1 MEIKY
6 TEEKIFTQEQIET
19 LFLSVGW
26 VSGEYPARLFK
37 ALQNSS
43 TVITAWI
50 NGELIGLVRVLDDSE
65 MTAFLH
71 YLLVNPKYQGNGIAS
86 RLVTMVKEKYK
97 NYLYLE
103 LMPDQKKN
111 VAFYQK
117 HGFKIMS
124 DGTPMYICNTA
135 NKV

>member
-1 MEIKY
+1 MEVKY
-6 TEEKIFTQEQIET
+6 TEEKIFTQRQVEK
-19 LFLSVGW
+19 LFLSVEW
-26 VSGEYPARLFK
+26 LSGKYPERLFK

-50 NGELIGLVRVLDDSE
+50 NGELVGLVRVLDDSE

-86 RLVTMVKEKYK
+86 RLIAIVKEKYK
-97 NYLYLE
+97 NYFYLE

-117 HGFKIMS
+117 YGFKIMK
-124 DGTPMYICNTA
+124 DGTPMYICNT
-135 NKV
+135 